1 MKKTLL
7 ALAVMAAAGS
17 AQAGIEVYNNE
28 GVTVN
33 LKGDI
38 EVVYKQ
44 AIAANSEF
52 KQEIQDADFGFDVRY
67 AINDDLQFGGYWEF
81 DGASSDVTAGSSST
95 THVGDVYVALY
106 SQSIGSIKVGRTCGM
121 LDDAGVANDYQFGI
135 TSFFSNDSSFCS
147 DEMIRYDIDKGNI
160 YAGAS
165 YAQDKNEN
173 TSVGKDG
180 HYFDAKIGGR
190 VAGFDIRAY
199 FASANLENRK
209 KDGKI
214 VVLDPVNST
223 VSAPVYKSVDAKV
236 SASNADETLWA
247 LEAVYSGVEN
257 LKVGIG
263 YYALNQDVQGAGDMD
278 SDSLALGVDYTIE
291 KTTLSVGYSL
301 SDKDGAADEINS
313 WFVNAGYALAPNTTA
328 YVEVGGNDVDN
339 TDTGVALGVKASF

>member
-38 EVVYKQ
+38 EVVYVQ
-44 AIAANSEF
+44 AIADNSEF

-81 DGASSDVTAGSSST
+81 DGASSDVTKGSSTSAN
-95 THVGDVYVALY
+95 VGDVYVALY

-209 KDGKI
+209 KEIDGFKF
-214 VVLDPVNST
+214 DET
-223 VSAPVYKSVDAKV
+223 TGGSVAAKV
-236 SASNADETLWA
+236 KTADANADETLWA

-257 LKVGIG
+257 LNVGIG

>member
-38 EVVYKQ
+38 EVVYVQ
-44 AIAANSEF
+44 AIADNSEF

-81 DGASSDVTAGSSST
+81 DGASSDVTKGSSTSAN
-95 THVGDVYVALY
+95 VGDVYVALY
-106 SQSIGSIKVGRTCGM
+106 SQSMGSIKVGRTCGM

-135 TSFFSNDSSFCS
+135 TSFFNNSSSFCT

-173 TSVGKDG
+173 TLMGKDG
-180 HYFDAKIGGR
+180 NYFDAKIGGR

-199 FASANLENRK
+199 FAAAELK
-209 KDGKI
+209 K
-214 VVLDPVNST
+214 ST
-223 VSAPVYKSVDAKV
+223 EV
-236 SASNADETLWA
+236 DETLWA

-257 LKVGIG
+257 LNVGIG
-263 YYALNQDVQGAGDMD
+263 YYALNHDIQGGADKD

-301 SDKDGAADEINS
+301 SDEDGAADKTNS

-328 YVEVGGNDVDN
+328 YVEVGGNDAKDKTTGQD

>member
-81 DGASSDVTAGSSST
+81 DGASNDVTAGKSST
-95 THVGDVYVALY
+95 TNVGDVYVALY
-106 SQSIGSIKVGRTCGM
+106 SQSMGSIKVGRTCGM

-135 TSFFSNDSSFCS
+135 TSFFNNSSSFCT

-173 TSVGKDG
+173 TLMGKDG
-180 HYFDAKIGGR
+180 NYFDAKIGGR

-199 FASANLENRK
+199 FAAAELK
-209 KDGKI
+209 K
-214 VVLDPVNST
+214 ST
-223 VSAPVYKSVDAKV
+223 EV
-236 SASNADETLWA
+236 DETLWA

-257 LKVGIG
+257 LNVGIG
-263 YYALNQDVQGAGDMD
+263 YYALNHDIQGGADKD

-301 SDKDGAADEINS
+301 SDEDGAADKTNS

-328 YVEVGGNDVDN
+328 YVEVGGNDAKDKTTGQD